1 MHIIRCRCDIGP
13 KLAFEAVGTID
24 SRLRTV
30 TFLADKP
37 SKEDTATSADQ
48 KAKSTKKSK
57 APSKAPLQELAL
69 AGGTKSA
76 VEESPF
82 NEPGVVFY
90 LDEKN
95 IVKGI
100 LLWNLAND
108 YFDDPEY
115 ISPQRLNVAR
125 KVLNT
130 SILWELKYIPIIA
143 LNVQK
148 SSCTQF
154 QIKKFVCIF
163 AFFV

>member
-1 MHIIRCRCDIGP
+1 MILSIEENSIILCRCDIGP

-125 KVLNT
+125 KVRCT
-130 SILWELKYIPIIA
+130 SIFIYFFIGGRGSEGAGIGGLENIFLL
-143 LNVQK
+143 LN
-148 SSCTQF
+148 
-154 QIKKFVCIF
+154 
-163 AFFV
+163 